1 MTQPHYIEKILKK
14 FNHYNCKPVS
24 TPFDSNIR
32 LYPNTSRSISQLKYA
47 RVIGCLIYVMTCTR
61 PDIAFAIRKLSRYT
75 NNPSQA
81 HRQAVYIILKYLKH
95 KMDYGIYY
103 T

>member
-1 MTQPHYIEKILKK
+1 M
-14 FNHYNCKPVS
+14 S

-32 LYPNTSRSISQLKYA
+32 LYPNTGRSVSQLEYA
-47 RVIGCLIYVMTCTR
+47 RVIGCLIYAMTCTR
-61 PDIAFAIRKLSRYT
+61 PDTAFAVGKLSRYT

-103 T
+103 TWYPSVLEGFSNAS